1 MVSNEPESRSV
12 SVLETEYS
20 LIILQ
25 RVLVSKPEK
34 ISRRDVGSSRCDE
47 LMTWKIGCEN
57 DSHFFFFNHNHF
69 YSTSASRLRLARMFT
84 FRQEG
89 RVNSA
94 NLSSLGRVESLAA
107 DWSKETSKQTFAIQP
122 PDLSPMANTQAALL
136 PSRSKSEEERKRLDS
151 PTERF
156 GDKGSPALR
165 LLHQNEEVVQDPKQQ
180 SDKKKSHSKRGSR
193 SNRLSNSMKPRQ
205 QSKTAEQVDS
215 ANLLESDKPS
225 KAGQMKE
232 GEEPLSS
239 FLVPR
244 MKSISNV
251 VPSNE
256 EEPKDQEEI
265 LPSALVSG
273 HSATKRKRDKGKE
286 KEQEGIKEA
295 QPRKS
300 SKSKTDFGA
309 MEAKKKKTKEGKT
322 DKDQEVETEEAE
334 YEAEASKREYFN
346 AKMRDIS
353 NDSRALTRSY

>member
-1 MVSNEPESRSV
+1 M
-12 SVLETEYS
+12 
-20 LIILQ
+20 
-25 RVLVSKPEK
+25 
-34 ISRRDVGSSRCDE
+34 D
-47 LMTWKIGCEN
+47 
-57 DSHFFFFNHNHF
+57 
-69 YSTSASRLRLARMFT
+69 RMFT

-136 PSRSKSEEERKRLDS
+136 PSRSKAEEERKRLDS

-156 GDKGSPALR
+156 RDKGSPALR
-165 LLHQNEEVVQDPKQQ
+165 LLHQNEKVVQDPKQQ
-180 SDKKKSHSKRGSR
+180 SDKKKSQSKKESR

-205 QSKTAEQVDS
+205 QIKTSERE
-215 ANLLESDKPS
+215 NLLEPDNPS
-225 KAGQMKE
+225 KAGQVKE

-256 EEPKDQEEI
+256 EEPKDQREI

-300 SKSKTDFGA
+300 SKSKTDA
-309 MEAKKKKTKEGKT
+309 RALEAKRKKTKEGKK
-322 DKDQEVETEEAE
+322 DKDQDVGTEEAE
-334 YEAEASKREYFN
+334 YEAEASKREYFRT
-346 AKMRDIS
+346 KMRCI
-353 NDSRALTRSY
+353 